1 MIFFTSYMYIYFGC
15 MYNARTTVHMGTSL
29 SRKIEKITY
38 YNYFM
43 DIINKLNGKRK
54 CM

>member
-1 MIFFTSYMYIYFGC
+1 

-29 SRKIEKITY
+29 SRKIEKITC